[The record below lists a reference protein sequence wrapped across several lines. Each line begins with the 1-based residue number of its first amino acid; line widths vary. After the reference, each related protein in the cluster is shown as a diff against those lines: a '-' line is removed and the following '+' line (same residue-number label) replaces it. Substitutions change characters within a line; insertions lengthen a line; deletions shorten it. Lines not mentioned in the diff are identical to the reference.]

1 MSEIRSKYSLW
12 LIVFFVVGIAPFL
25 LVGNI
30 KAADKYPIKPI
41 QLIAPWKAGGGTDL
55 FMRIVAKYA
64 NKHLEKP
71 MVVVNIPGVGG
82 TLGAR
87 KALQAKPDGYTIVCL
102 HETLIGSNLAGI
114 VEFTIFDFLP
124 IAGMAIQR
132 ECVAA
137 RPGAPWKNMK
147 ELVADAKKRPGK
159 ITFGATIGSTS
170 HFFPLQIADATGIEF
185 KIVGYEGTADRQMAL
200 LGGHIDLGS
209 SSPVTGKKYFDVKK
223 LVPLGYAGDK
233 RHFLLPDLPTL
244 KEQGIDVSTGLFR
257 GLWAPPGTPKP
268 IIDKLTNVLKK
279 VSEDPG
285 YIKDMRSLGAFP
297 RFSPQQEYRTFMEK
311 ETEKYT
317 KIAKKIG
324 IGKFGKKKK

>member
-1 MSEIRSKYSLW
+1 MRGIRARYNPC
-12 LIVFFVVGIAPFL
+12 LITFLIFLAATFL
-25 LVGNI
+25 LAGEI
-30 KAADKYPIKPI
+30 KAADNYPAKPI

-55 FMRIVAKYA
+55 FMRVIAQYA
-64 NKHLEKP
+64 NKHLKEP

-102 HETLIGSNLAGI
+102 HETLIGSHLAGI

-170 HFFPLQIADATGIEF
+170 HFFPLQIADAAGIKF
-185 KIVGYEGTADRQMAL
+185 KIVGYEGTADRQRAL
-200 LGGHIDLGS
+200 LGGHLDLGS
-209 SSPVTGKKYFDVKK
+209 SSPVTGKKYFDAKK
-223 LVPLGYAGDK
+223 LIPLGYAGET
-233 RHFLLPDLPTL
+233 RHFLLPNLPTL
-244 KEQGIDVSTGLFR
+244 KEQGIDVTTGLFR
-257 GLWAPPGTPKP
+257 GLWAVPGTPKP
-268 IIDKLTNVLKK
+268 IIDKLTAVLKK
-279 VSEDPG
+279 VSQDPG
-285 YIKDMRSLGAFP
+285 YIKKMKELGAFVK
-297 RFSPQQEYRTFMEK
+297 FSPQEEYKAFMVEENK
-311 ETEKYT
+311 KYT
-317 KIAKKIG
+317 KIAKELG